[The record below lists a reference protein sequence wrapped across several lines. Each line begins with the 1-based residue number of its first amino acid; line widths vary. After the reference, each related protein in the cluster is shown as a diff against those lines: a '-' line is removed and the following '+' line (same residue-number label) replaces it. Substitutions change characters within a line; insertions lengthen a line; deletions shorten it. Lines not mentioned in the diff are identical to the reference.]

1 MTSYI
6 IYHICVRLLRFARS
20 TPKGNS
26 RASTSGTSKS
36 DSSHAFFILILEQER
51 SSLIKPHFCM
61 SKQIIL
67 HDVETGRE
75 VRVNALTLKI
85 ETVVIAG
92 DWNECASA
100 TISEPS
106 TASLI
111 NGLNNLTWTPIRW
124 IEEDGKEQFARVIE
138 HPNVINEKR
147 KNLI

>member
-1 MTSYI
+1 
-6 IYHICVRLLRFARS
+6 
-20 TPKGNS
+20 
-26 RASTSGTSKS
+26 
-36 DSSHAFFILILEQER
+36 
-51 SSLIKPHFCM
+51 M

-92 DWNECASA
+92 DWNEYTSA
-100 TISEPS
+100 AITETTTGS
-106 TASLI
+106 AI
-111 NGLNNLTWTPIRW
+111 NGLNDITWTPIRW
-124 IEEDGKEQFARVIE
+124 TEEDGKEHFARVIE